1 MAKFKIV
8 TTYLIEEKPESW
20 DLPDEESLKKH
31 LEKFLP
37 SPDGQQ
43 YIGEIMVEELMH
55 NIPLMESI
63 LLESHEGNWRVI
75 SARTKD

>member
-20 DLPDEESLKKH
+20 DLPDEESLRKH

-55 NIPLMESI
+55 NTPLMESI
-63 LLESHEGNWRVI
+63 LLEIQDEHWRII
-75 SARTKD
+75 SSRTKD